1 MGKLVTLNKNKDFKR
16 VYSKGKYAA
25 SPGLVTYVLKSRFKT
40 NRIGITTTK
49 KIGNA
54 VQSNRCRRIIRAAY
68 AQIEKNLLIGNDIV
82 FVAREKTVELKTQ
95 NILRDMQY
103 QFRRLNMVR
112 ISDKSN

>member
-1 MGKLVTLNKNKDFKR
+1 MGKLVTLNKNKEFKR

-25 SPGLVTYVLKSRFKT
+25 SPSLVTYVLKSKSRK

-54 VQSNRCRRIIRAAY
+54 VQRNRCRRIIRAAY
-68 AQIEKNLLIGNDIV
+68 AQIKNNLLIGNDIV

-103 QFRRLNMVR
+103 QFRRLNMIR
-112 ISDKSN
+112 ISDKNN